1 MPVGTSCRLILGVGD
16 CSDQNWCS
24 GQGECVAGRC
34 VCPNGYIDAN
44 CSVRIRCHQWDVAA
58 RSWSDHGLNSS
69 VVDGMLQC
77 STYQSSGLLVGV
89 IEVHGSS
96 SSPVPP
102 APPLAPLLM
111 HAQDTGGRGASSLGI
126 VLCLFALDA
135 CSLLLLV
142 GWARRSRWQIT
153 HEISHESSLEMLL
166 LIGWARR
173 NNARAD
179 RGAKKN
185 DQSGEGEVEAV
196 HEAAAMGREGQME
209 PGPLGS
215 APALYTRRPRAHV
228 QLEAQSL
235 QLFWNGLMM
244 ELCVCAAI
252 APKTAVLGLLAVLAA
267 LLCSRITRI
276 LCLHAFRWAM
286 GQPQSTGR
294 PRSAR
299 TLPEPMH
306 GTANTMHVL
315 ELGTAPSLPRH
326 QSPRQRLTPNGI
338 EDMARQH
345 LNTFDDMAR
354 HLEQGHSFV
363 EVLGAFDQRHSP
375 RRCAPCSHSPRP
387 LSEHGAATVSVPAEI
402 PGPLD
407 ELVGVADQLDL
418 YHKLP
423 TITEPANAADP
434 LGATGHLGASR
445 SISAVISEPLGATGQ
460 ESSMAPRAAQRV
472 TRVSAAGPLC
482 GAWAARTQVQ
492 AAVALMA
499 LRINETPP
507 PSPPSAY
514 EGIRGAPMEVT
525 DLDDDEDASEEG
537 IEMNDAAWRA
547 PRRLRLPD
555 PASELKAL
563 LELESQAI
571 AAQRLELEGQ
581 RAELE
586 TIVARNDEREEL
598 TRSILAELEGSTDT
612 SIEQGAPARV
622 PPLPRACREA
632 WGDAWGSSNA
642 SSPPSARVG
651 ARPKW
656 WVGRWWHVSRS
667 WPRPPHWLRVLQVTG
682 AASGGLRRRVIKTL
696 PGAAASSSARRSS
709 SQSPWSVPSR
719 EVGSSADGARHASK
733 SAPHASLP
741 TRLAVAWGA
750 SAAVVLTAGLLT
762 LGVGQWV
769 GAGTLVAWFA
779 AWAVKSAP
787 TLFSVALSTS
797 RRVTRVRST

>member
-1 MPVGTSCRLILGVGD
+1 
-16 CSDQNWCS
+16 
-24 GQGECVAGRC
+24 
-34 VCPNGYIDAN
+34 
-44 CSVRIRCHQWDVAA
+44 
-58 RSWSDHGLNSS
+58 
-69 VVDGMLQC
+69 
-77 STYQSSGLLVGV
+77 
-89 IEVHGSS
+89 
-96 SSPVPP
+96 
-102 APPLAPLLM
+102 
-111 HAQDTGGRGASSLGI
+111 
-126 VLCLFALDA
+126 
-135 CSLLLLV
+135 
-142 GWARRSRWQIT
+142 
-153 HEISHESSLEMLL
+153 
-166 LIGWARR
+166 
-173 NNARAD
+173 
-179 RGAKKN
+179 
-185 DQSGEGEVEAV
+185 
-196 HEAAAMGREGQME
+196 
-209 PGPLGS
+209 
-215 APALYTRRPRAHV
+215 
-228 QLEAQSL
+228 
-235 QLFWNGLMM
+235 
-244 ELCVCAAI
+244 
-252 APKTAVLGLLAVLAA
+252 
-267 LLCSRITRI
+267 
-276 LCLHAFRWAM
+276 
-286 GQPQSTGR
+286 
-294 PRSAR
+294 
-299 TLPEPMH
+299 
-306 GTANTMHVL
+306 
-315 ELGTAPSLPRH
+315 
-326 QSPRQRLTPNGI
+326 
-338 EDMARQH
+338 
-345 LNTFDDMAR
+345 
-354 HLEQGHSFV
+354 
-363 EVLGAFDQRHSP
+363 
-375 RRCAPCSHSPRP
+375 
-387 LSEHGAATVSVPAEI
+387 
-402 PGPLD
+402 
-407 ELVGVADQLDL
+407 
-418 YHKLP
+418 
-423 TITEPANAADP
+423 
-434 LGATGHLGASR
+434 
-445 SISAVISEPLGATGQ
+445 
-460 ESSMAPRAAQRV
+460 MAPRAAQRV

-482 GAWAARTQVQ
+482 GAWAARTQVR

-514 EGIRGAPMEVT
+514 EGIRGAPMEVTDLDDDETTMEVTKPLRNHYETTMEVTDLDDDETTMEVTKPLRNHYETTMEVT

-787 TLFSVALSTS
+787 TLFSIALSTS